1 MLHNIF
7 CLLHI
12 EIARVKVLWFGN
24 NVARMLGRVGWKNKK
39 EFVRATIEADAKGR
53 VDS

>member
-1 MLHNIF
+1 MLHKIF

-12 EIARVKVLWFGN
+12 EIARVKVLCS
-24 NVARMLGRVGWKNKK
+24 VIMLHKCWDGLGEKNKK